1 MTSSL
6 LAPAPSGSSV
16 AGLPLIHVEAPT
28 RAAVGQAVKRVFD
41 VLAAALALVILAPVL
56 AVIAILIAR
65 DSAGGVL
72 YRQQRVGR
80 NGEPFSILKFRSM
93 SADADV
99 RRADLTADSGKGL
112 FKMVDDPRITRVGRV
127 LRRYS
132 LDELPQL
139 VNVLRGEMSL
149 VGPRPALP
157 SEVSLYDQREL
168 GRLAVTPGLSGLWQ
182 VSGRSDLA
190 WADGIR
196 LDLHYVEN
204 WSMAL
209 DLHILWRTAK
219 AVVSSSGAY

>member
-1 MTSSL
+1 MTTSL
-6 LAPAPSGSSV
+6 LTLAPSRPLV
-16 AGLPLIHVEAPT
+16 AGLPLVHVDAPT
-28 RAAVGQAVKRVFD
+28 QAAVGRAVKRGFD
-41 VLAAALALVILAPVL
+41 VVASLLALLVLAPVL
-56 AVIAILIAR
+56 AVIAVLIAR

-93 SADADV
+93 SADADA
-99 RRADLTADSGKGL
+99 RRADLTAGHGKGL
-112 FKMVDDPRITRVGRV
+112 FKMVDDPRITGIGRV

-139 VNVLRGEMSL
+139 VNVLRGDMSL

-157 SEVSLYDQREL
+157 TEVAEYDGREL
-168 GRLAVTPGLSGLWQ
+168 RRLAVTPGLSGLWQ

-190 WADGIR
+190 WADGIA

-204 WSMAL
+204 VSFSL
-209 DLHILWRTAK
+209 DLQILWRTAR

>member
-1 MTSSL
+1 MTTTL
-6 LAPAPSGSSV
+6 LAPARSTPRL
-16 AGLPLIHVEAPT
+16 AGLPPIPVETAQQADAGL
-28 RAAVGQAVKRVFD
+28 AAKRCFD
-41 VLAAALALVILAPVL
+41 VLAALAALVVLAPVL
-56 AVIAILIAR
+56 VVIAVLIAM

-72 YRQQRVGR
+72 YRQQRIGR
-80 NGEPFSILKFRSM
+80 DGVPFSILKFRSM
-93 SADADV
+93 SADADA
-99 RRADLTADSGKGL
+99 RRADLVAGHGKGL
-112 FKMVDDPRITRVGRV
+112 FKMADDPRITRIGHV

-139 VNVLRGEMSL
+139 VNVLRGDMSL

-157 SEVSLYDQREL
+157 AEVAEYDRHEL
-168 GRLAVTPGLSGLWQ
+168 RRLAAAPGLSGLWQ

-204 WSMAL
+204 RSMAL
-209 DLHILWRTAK
+209 DLQILWRTGK

>member
-1 MTSSL
+1 MSTSSL
-6 LAPAPSGSSV
+6 TLAPSRPLV
-16 AGLPLIHVEAPT
+16 AELPLIDVETTQAGLGL
-28 RAAVGQAVKRVFD
+28 AAKRVFD
-41 VLAAALALVILAPVL
+41 VVAAAVALVLLAPVL
-56 AVIAILIAR
+56 AVIAVLIAR
-65 DSAGGVL
+65 DSAGGIL
-72 YRQQRVGR
+72 YRQERIGR

-99 RRADLTADSGKGL
+99 RRADLTAGHGKGL
-112 FKMVDDPRITRVGRV
+112 FKMADDPRITRIGHV

-139 VNVLRGEMSL
+139 VNVLRGDMSL

-157 SEVSLYDQREL
+157 VEVAEYDSREL
-168 GRLAVTPGLSGLWQ
+168 RRLGATPGLSGLWQ

-190 WADGIR
+190 WDDGIR
-196 LDLHYVEN
+196 LDLHYVDN
-204 WSMAL
+204 RSMTM